1 MKQETEATERRRRR
15 AELERE
21 RLRHEAM
28 KTILTG
34 GHVNGAGWRM
44 EFLRLLARARADGL
58 LTVDQIKRQLPAD
71 LLLAVEALAEELR
84 NGSHVMPLVVLG
96 NDWDF
101 GGRDM
106 KLSDAEDPLFALRLA
121 AFQDARPGGTVYL
134 GEQTPNGGALLF
146 AALFVAVGIVMGV
159 FAAWL
164 AWG

>member
-1 MKQETEATERRRRR
+1 MKKAL
-15 AELERE
+15 A
-21 RLRHEAM
+21 
-28 KTILTG
+28 G
-34 GHVNGAGWRM
+34 GHVEGQGWRM
-44 EFLRLLARARADGL
+44 EFLRLLARARTDDL

-71 LLLAVEALAEELR
+71 LLPAVEALAEELR
-84 NGSHVMPLVVLG
+84 SGNHVMPLVVLG

-134 GEQTPNGGALLF
+134 GEQPPGDGALLF
-146 AALFVAVGIVMGV
+146 AAFFVAAGIVLGV

>member
-1 MKQETEATERRRRR
+1 MRQETDAQGRFTSPDTQSRRR
-15 AELERE
+15 AAAIEKALS
-21 RLRHEAM
+21 
-28 KTILTG
+28 G
-34 GHVNGAGWRM
+34 GHIEGAGWRM

-84 NGSHVMPLVVLG
+84 GGSHVMPLVVLG

-134 GEQTPNGGALLF
+134 GEQPPDGGALLF
-146 AALFVAVGIVMGV
+146 AALFVAVGMVLGV

>member
-1 MKQETEATERRRRR
+1 MKQETEATERQRRR
-15 AELERE
+15 AE
-21 RLRHEAM
+21 AM
-28 KTILTG
+28 KTTLAG

-44 EFLRLLARARADGL
+44 EFLRQLARARADGL
-58 LTVDQIKRQLPAD
+58 LTAEQIKSQLPAD
-71 LLLAVEALAEELR
+71 LLLAVEALAAEL
-84 NGSHVMPLVVLG
+84 GSGNHVMPLVVLG

-134 GEQTPNGGALLF
+134 GEQTPNGGFLLF
-146 AALFVAVGIVMGV
+146 AALFVAAGIVMGA

-164 AWG
+164 AWAR